1 MQSAMSI
8 ADCGRLPLYTPSP
21 AVYSSRLM
29 FDEPARESAALM
41 KPSLSFAKPSSAAA
55 FDYDA
60 AIVACASGDN
70 RALKALYDVEAP
82 RMLGVAMRLL
92 KRQSLAE
99 DAVHDAFVSI
109 WSKAAS
115 FNADLGGGRGWMYA
129 ILRNRGLNML
139 RGEDRIDFTDDLES
153 FGLASDD
160 ESPEDAM
167 SRLSDAS
174 ALRRCLQ
181 TLDEPK
187 RNAIVLAYMHGLSHG
202 ELAGRLGVP
211 LGTMKSW
218 IRRGLLA
225 LKECLG

>member
-1 MQSAMSI
+1 MHIASAISPHNL
-8 ADCGRLPLYTPSP
+8 LPLYTPAL
-21 AVYSSRLM
+21 AVYSSRLTLRK
-29 FDEPARESAALM
+29 PAKESPALM
-41 KPSLSFAKPSSAAA
+41 KPSLAFSKPAYSAA

-60 AIVACASGDN
+60 ALTACASGDS

-99 DAVHDAFVSI
+99 DAVHDAFVNI
-109 WSKAAS
+109 WSKASS

-129 ILRNRGLNML
+129 ILRNRALNML

-153 FGLASDD
+153 FGLASED
-160 ESPEDAM
+160 ENPEDAM
-167 SRLSDAS
+167 SRMSDAS
-174 ALRRCLQ
+174 ALRRCLE

-202 ELAGRLGVP
+202 ELAGKLGVP